1 MNNNQIYI
9 NKYKTM
15 LNNLVMVEKLEPIS
29 LQVQNFICL
38 ILVNSLVRIEDLEPS
53 MLSLNSEIKNNY
65 NTVIENISL
74 NDQLI
79 EIVEEIYNFELKG
92 LICFEHVNNKIPI
105 ILYLL
110 EHNLTSEQKLTYI
123 KTQLKEQNKQ
133 NLKVTEIKQVEEIKN
148 TFVTKNNS
156 KELKNNKR
164 LNIIQLI
171 VTILLICALFGFGL
185 YIFSFIQISNEI
197 LNVKKHPN
205 LITDYS
211 EFVKIMQ
218 TLPPNIL
225 ETSSKIV
232 NMVLVQSSI
241 GVLILYFNIF
251 WKIKSKMLLWIGI
264 VSIGAMFTSIIGSI
278 AVIVLTIIYLINS
291 IKKQKSKKL

>member
-65 NTVIENISL
+65 NTVIKNISL

-92 LICFEHVNNKIPI
+92 LICFEHVSNKIPI

-133 NLKVTEIKQVEEIKN
+133 NLKVTEIKQVTEIKN

-156 KELKNNKR
+156 EELKNNKR

-211 EFVKIMQ
+211 EFVKLMQ

-232 NMVLVQSSI
+232 NTVLVQSSI